1 MAVSLDSQLR
11 QINATD
17 IRVRHTARNESD
29 VPGAARPVQ
38 LRPRWRCGRQG
49 CCGPWRRGWGGPRA
63 RRRMRCSHSTCGAGS
78 SGLRARL
85 QPKLRRSLRRP
96 RTGSSAWRRWRATRS
111 APTRRLRL
119 SCIYRRASSSPRT
132 VVFAQNVL
140 HAGGVWSE
148 VEMSDRIRVNAARV
162 GLVMQESSK
171 EAASCEARPVSFA
184 SSSFASSS
192 FASSSFAS
200 SSAFPRTSLHLNRTR
215 LHCPCIC
222 DRESFR
228 NTPRG
233 GHQRV
238 VETAGADSAN
248 STPAE
253 IAQRMR
259 EGKGSGILGG
269 SGVA

>member
-1 MAVSLDSQLR
+1 
-11 QINATD
+11 
-17 IRVRHTARNESD
+17 
-29 VPGAARPVQ
+29 
-38 LRPRWRCGRQG
+38 
-49 CCGPWRRGWGGPRA
+49 
-63 RRRMRCSHSTCGAGS
+63 
-78 SGLRARL
+78 
-85 QPKLRRSLRRP
+85 
-96 RTGSSAWRRWRATRS
+96 
-111 APTRRLRL
+111 
-119 SCIYRRASSSPRT
+119 
-132 VVFAQNVL
+132 
-140 HAGGVWSE
+140 
-148 VEMSDRIRVNAARV
+148 MSDRIRVNAARV

-171 EAASCEARPVSFA
+171 EAASCEARPV
-184 SSSFASSS
+184 
-192 FASSSFAS
+192 SFAS

>member
-1 MAVSLDSQLR
+1 
-11 QINATD
+11 
-17 IRVRHTARNESD
+17 
-29 VPGAARPVQ
+29 
-38 LRPRWRCGRQG
+38 
-49 CCGPWRRGWGGPRA
+49 
-63 RRRMRCSHSTCGAGS
+63 
-78 SGLRARL
+78 
-85 QPKLRRSLRRP
+85 
-96 RTGSSAWRRWRATRS
+96 
-111 APTRRLRL
+111 
-119 SCIYRRASSSPRT
+119 
-132 VVFAQNVL
+132 
-140 HAGGVWSE
+140 
-148 VEMSDRIRVNAARV
+148 MSDRIRVNAARV

-171 EAASCEARPVSFA
+171 EAASCEARPV
-184 SSSFASSS
+184 S